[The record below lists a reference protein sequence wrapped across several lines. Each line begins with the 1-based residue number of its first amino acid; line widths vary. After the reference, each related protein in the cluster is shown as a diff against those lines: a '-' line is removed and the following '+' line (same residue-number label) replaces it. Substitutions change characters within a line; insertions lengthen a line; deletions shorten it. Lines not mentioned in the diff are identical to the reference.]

1 MRSFVAAGFSLL
13 SLLLFTPATA
23 QAAQGD
29 DPEWPCIQ
37 RKVPQLSFGQIWTGE
52 PLSPESLDWRKSDE
66 VRDLVPDLAAR
77 RLPLQEAEERIE
89 RFAQSLPDETR
100 KLVMSQMING
110 LFETMDHERSQII
123 SGIARYAKGQN
134 AMAQA
139 LREEAAAIDQLRENS
154 DQNHIIIDQRQENL
168 IFRMRIFQERAQSLT
183 YVCEVPTLVEQ
194 RLYAL
199 VREVGHHVVKP

>member
-1 MRSFVAAGFSLL
+1 
-13 SLLLFTPATA
+13 
-23 QAAQGD
+23 
-29 DPEWPCIQ
+29 
-37 RKVPQLSFGQIWTGE
+37 
-52 PLSPESLDWRKSDE
+52 
-66 VRDLVPDLAAR
+66 
-77 RLPLQEAEERIE
+77 
-89 RFAQSLPDETR
+89 
-100 KLVMSQMING
+100 
-110 LFETMDHERSQII
+110 
-123 SGIARYAKGQN
+123 
-134 AMAQA
+134 MAQA